1 MSSLQ
6 PLKRRRV
13 MGNEVLP
20 PLQLRCIKFT
30 MQTAGSVTLAIP
42 AGVTA
47 SDYQYVEW
55 SRDGRTWTRETNDGN
70 AHNITTGNIPAG
82 GIVYFRGKGA
92 RMANSTSVYCRFVIE
107 DPLMKVACSG
117 DIRSML
123 EPEQADWELITTLPD
138 YCFNKLFFY
147 DRSLTALPDL
157 PATSIGAY
165 AYAEMFEGLDTLEC
179 TAMSVLPATTVGH
192 HAYYR
197 MFYAA
202 LITNAPAMSVTELPE
217 SACEEMFQSTSS
229 LTTGPE
235 LLVTKA
241 GRSAMNC
248 MFRTSGITSI
258 PDLRLTTITGPFVC
272 QSMFEGCTGL
282 TKAPALPATT
292 LYNGDYYSMFR
303 GCRNLTQAP
312 VLAAAVLP
320 AYAYGNMFQNC
331 IKLAAVTMLATNISA
346 TSCLD
351 NWLDNV
357 AAAGVITKAAGTTL
371 PAGASGVPS
380 GWTTQDN

>member
-6 PLKRRRV
+6 PLNRRRV
-13 MGNEVLP
+13 MGKEVLP

-30 MQTAGSVTLAIP
+30 MQTAGSVTLSIP

-47 SDYQYVEW
+47 SDYQYAEW
-55 SRDGRTWTRETNDGN
+55 SRDGRTWIRETNDGN

-82 GIVYFRGKGA
+82 GIVYFRGKGT
-92 RMANSTSVYCRFVIE
+92 RMANSTTIYCHFVIP
-107 DPLMKVACSG
+107 DDLRVACSG

-123 EPEQADWELITTLPD
+123 EPEQADWEHITTLPD
-138 YCFNKLFFY
+138 YCFFKLFFY

-165 AYAEMFEGLDTLEC
+165 AYAEMFEGLDAQEC

-192 HAYYR
+192 HAYYQ

-229 LTTGPE
+229 LTTPPE
-235 LLVTKA
+235 LLVTRA
-241 GRSAMNC
+241 GKSAMKY
-248 MFRTSGITSI
+248 MFRSSGITSV
-258 PDLRLTTITGPFVC
+258 PDLRLVTITGSFVC
-272 QSMFEGCTGL
+272 QGMFENCQGL

-292 LYNGDYYSMFR
+292 LYNGDYYMMFY

-312 VLAAAVLP
+312 VLPAARLS
-320 AYAYGNMFQNC
+320 AYAYGSMFQNC
-331 IKLAAVTMLATNISA
+331 IKLAAVTMLATDISA

-351 NWLDNV
+351 NWLANV
-357 AAAGVITKAAGTTL
+357 AASGVITKAAGTTL